1 MQMETK
7 LIYSVFS
14 GTYYNV
20 LKKDLSLLNIGQ
32 IPMLKKPPTNCKKCY
47 GRGYNG
53 RDNKTF
59 AYNVCNCIRKN
70 VDRDVLKSLIPPDI
84 NIE

>member
-20 LKKDLSLLNIGQ
+20 LQKDLPLLNIGQ
-32 IPMLKKPPTNCKKCY
+32 VPLLKKPPANCKKCY
-47 GRGYNG
+47 GRGYIG

-59 AYNVCNCIRKN
+59 AYDVCNCIRKN
-70 VDRDVLKSLIPPDI
+70 VDRIALKALIPPEQ
-84 NIE
+84 NIK